1 MLSTMRRHGF
11 SEYYRGHFGHSVGSA
26 LGIEEWPFI
35 SHGND
40 MAIEPNMVLAVEA
53 PFYANGLGALMIE
66 EQFLITADGAETMN
80 VLSQELVSIG

>member
-35 SHGND
+35 SHANT
-40 MAIEPNMVLAVEA
+40 MVFEPNMVLAVEA
-53 PFYANGLGALMIE
+53 PFYANGVGALMIE

-80 VLSQELVSIG
+80 ALPRELVSIG